1 MKHSMFAAV
10 ILGWLVGTGCQTT
23 VNTVQPAQPSA
34 QVRELIT
41 KKIITDPSLNR
52 RVRVVNAIASTG
64 PTGFLTVQLDVQN
77 VSQAAQRYT
86 YRVEWFDE
94 NGILIT
100 SPAAGA
106 IPRIIEG
113 GEIQSIVVTA
123 PTQQARDFRI
133 KLQEPTN

>member
-1 MKHSMFAAV
+1 MKRTILAAV
-10 ILGWLVGTGCQTT
+10 ILAGLVGTGCQTT

-34 QVRELIT
+34 EVRELVT

-52 RVRVVNAIASTG
+52 RVRVVNVIASTG
-64 PTGFLTVQLDVQN
+64 PTGFLTVQVDVQN

-100 SPAAGA
+100 LPSAGA

-113 GEIQSIVVTA
+113 GEVQSIVVTA
-123 PTQQARDFRI
+123 PTQQAKDFRI